1 MTPLHAIG
9 DFFRALALAV
19 PMPVVRALFVAVP
32 VVLILWVLLRRPDPD
47 SDVRQART
55 LKLWAGAALAVQ
67 ALIYLFL

>member
-32 VVLILWVLLRRPDPD
+32 VVLILWVLLRRRDLD
-47 SDVRQART
+47 SDLRQARV
-55 LKLWAGAALAVQ
+55 LKLWAAAALAIQ
-67 ALIYLFL
+67 GLLYLFL